1 MLRRRHAGVMRLRLA
16 IAAGKVEKLISSTQ
30 KAFFLYGKPDRNR
43 LIHTV
48 HPFPVLCQ
56 YGGTLPSPLSSLLPR
71 VTETREQNIK
81 MSWERNATG
90 SLRTSA
96 LCPERLRPQQCCHCP
111 SQKGWNVAEGQL
123 DPTATEQ
130 TKGLQMGQKEGWKM
144 GL

>member
-1 MLRRRHAGVMRLRLA
+1 MLESVRVRLA

-30 KAFFLYGKPDRNR
+30 KAFFLYGKADQNR
-43 LIHTV
+43 LIHTI

-56 YGGTLPSPLSSLLPR
+56 YGGTLPGSLSSLLPR

-90 SLRTSA
+90 SLRTST

-111 SQKGWNVAEGQL
+111 SQKGWNVGEGQL